1 MSLIPDFI
9 RRFFE
14 RKEKH
19 VTVYPTYGYRKP
31 GEEEWTIPL
40 RVWVHKRRPVTL
52 ELIALRVRQRFER
65 DIERGLE
72 PAEKERLKDCLSEFV
87 ADDDSNEA
95 VEIVFDKDAPGG
107 SYRLSRRTNFN
118 GLVEEEVRLPAAKA
132 EELLRAQGAGAKW
145 LTLTARAEG
154 FSAAG
159 RVRLLDERGTS
170 VISDI
175 DDTIKVTKVPAGKK
189 TVLRRTFLEA
199 YEAVPSMSERYAAL
213 LGGAGDVSFHYVSGS
228 PWQMYRLLRKFL
240 IEESRFP
247 EGTFHM
253 KSLRKNLF
261 DRGSWQDIR
270 NFVLAGETATLE
282 QKIEQIAELMVNL
295 PGRDFVLFGDSGE
308 KDPEVYRALARL
320 FPGRVKEIYIRD
332 VLGHRLTRP
341 AEDVKIQL
349 IEADPVF
356 LDTERLADRIKG
368 EILER
373 KGLNLPPE
381 SGGS

>member
-1 MSLIPDFI
+1 MTLIPGFI

-19 VTVYPTYGYRKP
+19 LTVYPTYGYRKP
-31 GEEEWTIPL
+31 GEDEWTIPL

-52 ELIALRVRQRFER
+52 ELIALRVRQRFEQ
-65 DIERGLE
+65 DIERELE

-95 VEIVFDKDAPGG
+95 VEISFNRERSGG

-132 EELLRAQGAGAKW
+132 EELLKAQASGSKW
-145 LTLTARAEG
+145 LTLTARTEG
-154 FSAAG
+154 FSGTG
-159 RVRLLDERGTS
+159 RVRLLDATGVS

-189 TVLRRTFLEA
+189 TVLRRTFLEP
-199 YEAVPSMSERYAAL
+199 YEAVPKMRDRYAEL
-213 LGGAGDVSFHYVSGS
+213 HEGPGDVSFHYVSGS
-228 PWQMYRLLRKFL
+228 PWQIYRLLRQFL

-282 QKIEQIAELMVNL
+282 QKIEQITELMINL

-320 FPGRVKEIYIRD
+320 FPGRVKEIFIRD
-332 VLGHRLTRP
+332 VLGQRLTRP

-356 LDTERLADRIKG
+356 LDTERLADRIKKEVLG
-368 EILER
+368 R

-381 SGGS
+381 GGGS